1 MREAVFRT
9 LAGMLA
15 FLFLVAAV
23 LMLKKEEEWVAL
35 VMMSAIGLLFALY
48 ATFGEYKIRWLL
60 KLIGAKDNTSQ
71 KSG

>member
-9 LAGMLA
+9 LAGVLA
-15 FLFLVAAV
+15 FLFLIVAV
-23 LMLKKEEEWVAL
+23 LMLKKEEEWTVL

-48 ATFGEYKIRWLL
+48 AALGEYKIRWLL